1 MTTDERD
8 SGRPDPQRDL
18 DAELRRL
25 FADDRLDVPVS
36 RHASATVVAGA
47 RRRRRNRMA
56 MATAGGVA
64 AMAAIVFAAATLSGL
79 VHPTDRV
86 SAADPSSGIVLS
98 TTITTTT
105 PTAAPPSAQA
115 DSAAVLG
122 PDGYGD
128 LLLGMS
134 WQDALASGELRQS
147 APLSSAGCLRYSV
160 VVDTPVRKLP
170 VTPTPNASGSAPA
183 TALPPLPVVAELVVS
198 VRNGVVQV
206 IAGPLL
212 RTPEGVGVGTSRD
225 VLADV
230 YPKLVAP
237 TRGGAAVTAVVA
249 NPKAVYMF
257 DLSGTGVVTSFS
269 LRLAKSDCLG

>member
-1 MTTDERD
+1 VTTDEPT
-8 SGRPDPQRDL
+8 RPDPERDL

-36 RHASATVVAGA
+36 RHASTTVLAGA

-56 MATAGGVA
+56 LATAGGVA
-64 AMAAIVFAAATLSGL
+64 AMAAVLFAAATLSGL
-79 VHPTDRV
+79 VHPAGRV
-86 SAADPSSGIVLS
+86 TAAGPSSGIVLS

-105 PTAAPPSAQA
+105 PTTAPPSAQA
-115 DSAAVLG
+115 DSAVLG

-134 WQDALASGELRQS
+134 WKDALASGELRQS
-147 APLSSAGCLRYSV
+147 APLSAAGCLRYAV
-160 VVDTPVRKLP
+160 VADTPARKVP
-170 VTPTPNASGSAPA
+170 VSPTPNASGSAPG
-183 TALPPLPVVAELVVS
+183 LPPQPVVAELVVS

-212 RTPEGVGVGTSRD
+212 RTPEGVGVGTTKD
-225 VLADV
+225 VLQDA

-237 TRGGAAVTAVVA
+237 PRGGAAVAAVVA
-249 NPKAVYMF
+249 NPNAVYVF
-257 DLSGTGVVTSFS
+257 DLSATGVVTSFS

>member
-1 MTTDERD
+1 
-8 SGRPDPQRDL
+8 
-18 DAELRRL
+18 
-25 FADDRLDVPVS
+25 
-36 RHASATVVAGA
+36 
-47 RRRRRNRMA
+47 
-56 MATAGGVA
+56 
-64 AMAAIVFAAATLSGL
+64 

-86 SAADPSSGIVLS
+86 SAAGPSSGIVLS
-98 TTITTTT
+98 TTIPRTTT
-105 PTAAPPSAQA
+105 PTAAPPLAPA
-115 DSAAVLG
+115 DSSVLG

-160 VVDTPVRKLP
+160 VVDTPVRKVP
-170 VTPTPNASGSAPA
+170 VTPTPNASGSGQA
-183 TALPPLPVVAELVVS
+183 PLPVVAELVVS
-198 VRNGVVQV
+198 VRNGLVQV

-225 VLADV
+225 VLTDV

-237 TRGGAAVTAVVA
+237 TRGGAAVTEVVA
-249 NPKAVYMF
+249 NPKAVYVF

>member
-1 MTTDERD
+1 MTTDEPA
-8 SGRPDPQRDL
+8 RPDPERDL

-36 RHASATVVAGA
+36 RHASTTVLAGA

-56 MATAGGVA
+56 LATAGGVA
-64 AMAAIVFAAATLSGL
+64 AMAAVLFAAATLSGL
-79 VHPTDRV
+79 VHPTGRV
-86 SAADPSSGIVLS
+86 TAAGPSSGIVLS

-105 PTAAPPSAQA
+105 TPTTVPPSAQA
-115 DSAAVLG
+115 DSPAVLG

-134 WQDALASGELRQS
+134 WKDALASGELRQS
-147 APLSSAGCLRYSV
+147 APLSAAGCLRYTV
-160 VVDTPVRKLP
+160 VVDPPVRKAP
-170 VTPTPNASGSAPA
+170 ASPTPNASGSAPGL
-183 TALPPLPVVAELVVS
+183 LPQPVVAELVVS

-206 IAGPLL
+206 IGGPLL
-212 RTPEGVGVGTSRD
+212 RTPEGVGVGTTKD
-225 VLADV
+225 VLQDV

-237 TRGGAAVTAVVA
+237 PRGGAAIAAVVA
-249 NPKAVYMF
+249 NPNAVYVF
-257 DLSGTGVVTSFS
+257 DLSATGVVTSFS